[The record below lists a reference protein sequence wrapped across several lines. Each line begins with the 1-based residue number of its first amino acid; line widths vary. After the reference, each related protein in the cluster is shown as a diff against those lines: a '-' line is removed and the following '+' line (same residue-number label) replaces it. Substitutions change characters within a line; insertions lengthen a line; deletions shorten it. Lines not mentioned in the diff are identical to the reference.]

1 MSKNHEISQA
11 SGNEGRLAPKSD
23 EFLKYLSVDPSVVA
37 RLSLAAQAY
46 DALTKEKTIKSERD
60 YDMRAAKVVEGMTNL
75 AIAQILQL
83 NPGVSDKAVE
93 LAESRGG
100 FFIPGSPEYLES
112 QASMVFPWEGRRN
125 CGQSQGESLV

>member
-1 MSKNHEISQA
+1 
-11 SGNEGRLAPKSD
+11 
-23 EFLKYLSVDPSVVA
+23 
-37 RLSLAAQAY
+37 
-46 DALTKEKTIKSERD
+46 
-60 YDMRAAKVVEGMTNL
+60 MRAAKAVEGMTSR
-75 AIAQILQL
+75 AIAQILL

-112 QASMVFPWEGRRN
+112 QASMVFPWEERRN

>member
-11 SGNEGRLAPKSD
+11 SGNEGQLTPKSD
-23 EFLKYLSVDPSVVA
+23 EFLKYLSVDPSRVA
-37 RLSLAAQAY
+37 ILSLAAQAY
-46 DALTKEKTIKSERD
+46 ALTKEKAIKSERD
-60 YDMRAAKVVEGMTNL
+60 YDMQAAKVVEGMTNR
-75 AIAQILQL
+75 AIAQILL

-112 QASMVFPWEGRRN
+112 QASMVFPWEERRN

>member
-1 MSKNHEISQA
+1 MPKNHEISQA
-11 SGNEGRLAPKSD
+11 SGNEGRLASKSD

-37 RLSLAAQAY
+37 RLSLVAQAY
-46 DALTKEKTIKSERD
+46 ALIKEKTIKSERD
-60 YDMRAAKVVEGMTNL
+60 YNMRAAKAVEGMTSR

-83 NPGVSDKAVE
+83 DPSVSDKAVE

-112 QASMVFPWEGRRN
+112 QASMVFPWEERRN
-125 CGQSQGESLV
+125 FGET